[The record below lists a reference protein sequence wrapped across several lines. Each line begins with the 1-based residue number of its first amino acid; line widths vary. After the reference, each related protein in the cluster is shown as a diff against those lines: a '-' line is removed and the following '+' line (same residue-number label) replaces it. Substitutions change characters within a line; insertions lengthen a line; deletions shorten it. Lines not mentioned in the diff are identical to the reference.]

1 MAAEET
7 PFFPLPLAAE
17 ETEPLAVPPFFP
29 WGAKHAPTASA
40 GGGRPAWR
48 DDLRIVRWGVLAGG
62 VVTALRVEARVV
74 RPAEGGGSFGWVGR
88 FLRMFEDR
96 RVEKD
101 EMERSRV
108 GRRRATIG
116 TAETRAGGVVE
127 RCVAVDNGEGVVD
140 RR

>member
-1 MAAEET
+1 M
-7 PFFPLPLAAE
+7 
-17 ETEPLAVPPFFP
+17 
-29 WGAKHAPTASA
+29 
-40 GGGRPAWR
+40 
-48 DDLRIVRWGVLAGG
+48 
-62 VVTALRVEARVV
+62 TALRVEARVV

-101 EMERSRV
+101 ELDRRRI

-116 TAETRAGGVVE
+116 AGETRAGGVVE

-140 RR
+140 GR